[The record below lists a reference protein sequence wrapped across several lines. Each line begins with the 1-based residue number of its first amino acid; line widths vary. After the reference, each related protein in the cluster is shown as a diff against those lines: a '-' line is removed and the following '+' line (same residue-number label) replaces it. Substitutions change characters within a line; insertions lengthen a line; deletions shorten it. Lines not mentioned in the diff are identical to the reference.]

1 MALEQLSPTSNPMIS
16 AASLP
21 TITLQSLKC
30 AHFPARAENLRYA
43 LPVSD
48 DSRSSATGDPLVFT
62 EFGAQMRTT
71 AAEVDDLS
79 VLARLLRNSPIPDDE
94 LSQNLGVYLRR
105 QTLARLLVFVELY
118 KLQLDV
124 HGVIA
129 EFGVR
134 WGQSLSLLVNL
145 RGLLEPY
152 NNSRRVLG
160 FDTFDGFLSPVHEDG
175 VDDIVRTGSYT
186 VRPGYV
192 DELQHVL
199 QLHERNAPNSHINKF
214 ELVVGDA
221 SKTIHEYLDGHP
233 ETIFSF
239 VYFDFDLYEPTRDVL
254 AAIKNRLTRG
264 SVIGFDELCLA
275 AFPGETLAVM
285 EELGLRNI
293 DLRRFPFDS
302 HPSYCIVR

>member
-1 MALEQLSPTSNPMIS
+1 MSDK
-16 AASLP
+16 SL
-21 TITLQSLKC
+21 
-30 AHFPARAENLRYA
+30 
-43 LPVSD
+43 
-48 DSRSSATGDPLVFT
+48 SSATGDPLVVT
-62 EFGAQMRTT
+62 EFGARLRSTPGEM
-71 AAEVDDLS
+71 DDLS
-79 VLARLLRNSPIPDDE
+79 FLVQRLRNSPIPDDE
-94 LSQNLGVYLRR
+94 LCQNLGVYLRR
-105 QTLARLLVFVELY
+105 QTLARLLVFIELY
-118 KLQLDV
+118 RLQLDV

-134 WGQSLSLLVNL
+134 WGQTLSLLMNL

-160 FDTFDGFLSPVHEDG
+160 FDTFEGFLSPTSEDG
-175 VDDIVRTGSYT
+175 VDDIVRPGSFS

-192 DELQHVL
+192 EELQQVL

-214 ELVVGDA
+214 ELVVGNA
-221 SKTIHEYLDGHP
+221 SETIHEYLDRHP
-233 ETIFSF
+233 ETVFSF

-254 AAIKNRLTRG
+254 AAIKNRLTQG

-285 EELGLRNI
+285 EELGLRNVE
-293 DLRRFPFDS
+293 LRRFPFDS